1 MKKLNFGSGKD
12 LFDKEFTTLDCV
24 DMPGIDIVHNANIFP
39 YPIASDFYDY
49 IKANDILEH
58 LDDVV
63 KVMEELYRILKV
75 GGELFIRV
83 PDGRIPEAIWAD
95 PTHKRGFVP
104 VSFDYFCPGT
114 LSYNNY
120 GFYTKAKF
128 KKVSCETK
136 NKGIEYKLIK
146 IC

>member
-12 LFDKEFTTLDCV
+12 PAEGFVTMDLV
-24 DMPGIDIVHNANIFP
+24 DMPGIDILHNANVFP
-39 YPIASDFYDY
+39 YPIASEFYDY

-104 VSFDYFCPGT
+104 VSFDYFIPDT
-114 LSYNNY
+114 HSYNNY
-120 GFYTKAKF
+120 GFYTTAKF
-128 KKVSCETK
+128 EKVSFREK
-136 NKGIEYKLIK
+136 NKGLEWLLRK
-146 IC
+146 I

>member
-1 MKKLNFGSGKD
+1 MIKKLNLGSGKD
-12 LFDKEFTTLDCV
+12 KTEGYTTLDIV
-24 DMPGIDIVHNANIFP
+24 DMPGIDIVHDCNVFP
-39 YPIASDFYDY
+39 YPIASEFYDY
-49 IKANDILEH
+49 IEARDILEH

-114 LSYNNY
+114 ISHDRY

-128 KKVSCETK
+128 QKISCERK
-136 NKGIEYKLIK
+136 NKGIEWRLIK
-146 IC
+146 L

>member
-1 MKKLNFGSGKD
+1 MKKLNFGSGRD
-12 LFDKEFTTLDCV
+12 LRAGFTNLDLV
-24 DMPGIDIVHNANIFP
+24 DMPGVDIVHNANVFP
-39 YPIASDFYDY
+39 YPIKTGFFDY
-49 IKANDILEH
+49 IEARDILEH

-63 KVMEELYRILKV
+63 KVMEELHRILKV

-83 PDGRIPEAIWAD
+83 PDGRVPEAIWAD

-114 LSYNNY
+114 GSHDRY

-128 KKVSCETK
+128 TKISCQDN
-136 NKGIEYKLIK
+136 NKGIEWLLKK
-146 IC
+146 I

>member
-12 LFDKEFTTLDCV
+12 PREGYTTFDCV
-24 DMPGIDIVHNANIFP
+24 DMPGIDIVHNANVFP
-39 YPIASDFYDY
+39 YPIKSAFFDY
-49 IKANDILEH
+49 VEARDILEH

-63 KVMEELYRILKV
+63 KVMEELYRILKP

-83 PDGRIPEAIWAD
+83 PDGRIPEAVWAD

-104 VSFDYFCPGT
+104 VSFDYFCHDT
-114 LSYNNY
+114 DSYKRY

-128 KKVSCETK
+128 IKLSCESK
-136 NKGIEYKLIK
+136 NRGIEWLLKK
-146 IC
+146 C

>member
-12 LFDKEFTTLDCV
+12 FREGFTTMDLV
-24 DMPGIDIVHNANIFP
+24 DMPGIDIVHNANVFP
-39 YPIASDFYDY
+39 YPIKTEFFDY
-49 IKANDILEH
+49 IEARDILEH

-63 KVMEELYRILKV
+63 KVMEELHRILKT

-104 VSFDYFCPGT
+104 VSFDYFCPET
-114 LSYNNY
+114 ESFRRY

-128 KKVSCETK
+128 KKISCENK

-146 IC
+146 I

>member
-1 MKKLNFGSGKD
+1 MKKLNFGSGKKIEAGYSNLD
-12 LFDKEFTTLDCV
+12 LVSL
-24 DMPGIDIVHNANIFP
+24 PGVDIVHNANIFP
-39 YPIASDFYDY
+39 YPIDSNTFDY
-49 IKANDILEH
+49 IKAEDILEH

-95 PTHKRGFVP
+95 PTHKRGFIP
-104 VSFDYFCPGT
+104 ISFDYFIPGT
-114 LSYNNY
+114 PSYENY

-128 KKVSCETK
+128 IKKDFREHNRGCEWLLTK
-136 NKGIEYKLIK
+136 I
-146 IC
+146 